1 MHAVVA
7 SSSKQGSRRAYD
19 LTSSAM
25 NRLTRQLMR
34 EYPATGTGRFSAYS
48 IPDSSPYS
56 DLARSIERRV
66 FEPFFGSSPAVMNE
80 EYRRYEAHSMFLLVV
95 DRELS
100 QPAGTLR
107 VIMNSENGLKS
118 LNDIQGEPLNLS
130 LRRVM
135 EYHGMESL
143 DRCWDVGTMAVLKPY
158 RGPQNEHFVGTM
170 LYGLFHAAA
179 CKAGIEHAVAIL
191 DGHAYKQL
199 TEKLAVPFETIAGT
213 GPFEYLGVKGTRA
226 SYLPVPRVVPTVQ
239 SYMDGLDLETRI
251 TLRPFLAR
259 VIYAEGLP
267 EPVQIR

>member
-7 SSSKQGSRRAYD
+7 YGTQEGSRRAYD
-19 LTSSAM
+19 LSPAMM
-25 NRLTRQLMR
+25 NRLVRRLMR
-34 EYPATGTGRFSAYS
+34 EYPPAGAGRFAVYS

-56 DLARSIERRV
+56 DIARTIERRV
-66 FEPFFGSSPAVMNE
+66 FEPFFGSTSTVMVE
-80 EYRRYEAHSMFLLVV
+80 EYRRYEAHSMFLVAV
-95 DRELS
+95 DRELD

-107 VIMNSENGLKS
+107 VIKNSENGLKS
-118 LNDIQGEPLNLS
+118 LNDIQGEPLHLS
-130 LRRVM
+130 ARRVM
-135 EYHGMESL
+135 EYHGIDTL
-143 DRCWDVGTMAVLKPY
+143 DKCWDVGTLAVLKPY

-179 CKAGIEHAVAIL
+179 CRAGIEHAVAIL
-191 DGHAYKQL
+191 DGHAFRQL

-226 SYLPVPRVVPTVQ
+226 SYLPVTKVVPSVEG
-239 SYMDGLDLETRI
+239 YMKTLDPQTRI

-267 EPVQIR
+267 DPVQIR